1 MSGRRSRAV
10 AVLATVAIVIGI
22 LTLIAS
28 RNEPFT
34 QAGGVR
40 LWRLIFMNT
49 FGSVL
54 TLIGGTLGAF
64 AAYRR
69 SRGLVLAAGALFSIV
84 ALATLVTI
92 GSAANFTG
100 GRGDTFAFWLA
111 MGIGPLALVL
121 TPDPDERAR

>member
-1 MSGRRSRAV
+1 VSGQRSRAV

-22 LTLIAS
+22 LTFFAA
-28 RNEPFT
+28 RGEPFT

-40 LWRLIFMNT
+40 LWRLVHMNM
-49 FGSVL
+49 FGAIL
-54 TLIGGTLGAF
+54 TLIGGTMGAV
-64 AAYRR
+64 AARR
-69 SRGLVLAAGALFSIV
+69 HSRGLVLATGGLFMIV

-111 MGIGPLALVL
+111 MGIGPLALAL
-121 TPDPDERAR
+121 TPDPGEGAP